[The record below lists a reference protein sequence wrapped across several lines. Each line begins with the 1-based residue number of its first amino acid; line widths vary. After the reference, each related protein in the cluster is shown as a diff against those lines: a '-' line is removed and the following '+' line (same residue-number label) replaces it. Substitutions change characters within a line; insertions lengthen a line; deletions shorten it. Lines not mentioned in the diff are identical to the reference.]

1 MGYNVVMASVTSGIA
16 KMIVQYEWI
25 LENVEGEPKT
35 IASKMIL
42 FRGEKVFRV
51 GLKNHKG
58 GDEPPVLFFMAVDLN
73 KMGMKVEGV
82 TYGIQDGDIDGPEK
96 MIEMAQENIGDVSN
110 QGIPPVINCGVLQLF
125 TIELAKQVTGNCKFL
140 FRICIEGGGPGY
152 SYRLSDRL
160 VKDQLWYAAEN
171 QNYADVEFDVK
182 DKKFSAHKA
191 ILATRS
197 PVFAA
202 EFTKEQP
209 EKNQIIIHDADPS
222 SVEQFLYF
230 IYTGESTGSLANE
243 ELLKLALKYQL
254 TTLAKLCEVA
264 LSKIKPIHMVNLDR
278 NLNKDSEILT
288 SSIIR

>member
-1 MGYNVVMASVTSGIA
+1 MASVTSGIA

-58 GDEPPVLFFMAVDLN
+58 GDEPPVLFVMAIDLN

-82 TYGIQDGDIDGPEK
+82 TYGIQVGDIDGPEK
-96 MIEMAQENIGDVSN
+96 MIEMAQDNIADVSN

-140 FRICIEGGGPGY
+140 FRICIDGSGPGY

-160 VKDQLWYAAEN
+160 VKDQLWYAVEN
-171 QNYADVEFDVK
+171 ENYADVEIDVK

-191 ILATRS
+191 ILAVRS
-197 PVFAA
+197 PVFEA

-209 EKNQIIIHDADPS
+209 EKNQIIIYDADS
-222 SVEQFLYF
+222 STVEQFLYF
-230 IYTGESTGSLANE
+230 VYTGESRGTFANE
-243 ELLKLALKYQL
+243 KLLMLALRYQL

-264 LSKIKPIHMVNLDR
+264 LSKIKPIQMVNFDK
-278 NLNKDSEILT
+278 NLNKESEILT